1 MDYSFVAAS
10 LIACSGFFPENN
22 LSIPISDKNE
32 GLNQTQFEQ
41 VISKVENV
49 YTDVIKDYGG
59 TLVINRKWESPVVNA
74 GALRSSDSWQI
85 NLYGGMARH
94 EEMTE
99 DAFALVICHEL
110 GHHIGGAPKKIISG
124 KRHWS
129 STEGQSDYW
138 AALKC
143 LRRVF
148 ENEDNEDSISQA
160 SVPPAVTE
168 ECQTP
173 LCQRIALAAQ
183 AISKINAQIRSAP
196 MPDFSTPDLTRVM
209 ITDDKHPVAQCRLD
223 TLFQG
228 ALCTLDWKKTVSQL
242 YEGPGTCHPKEGYE
256 KGIRPL
262 CWYRSTR
269 E

>member
-1 MDYSFVAAS
+1 MEYSFVAAS

-32 GLNQTQFEQ
+32 GLTQVQYEQ
-41 VISKVENV
+41 IISKVENI
-49 YTDVIKDYGG
+49 YADVVNDYGG
-59 TLVINRKWESPVVNA
+59 KLVINRKWESPVVNA
-74 GALRSSDSWQI
+74 GTYRVNNSWEI

-94 EEMTE
+94 ELMTE

-138 AALKC
+138 ATLKC
-143 LRRVF
+143 LRRIF
-148 ENEDNEDSISQA
+148 ENEDNDESISQQEIPQT
-160 SVPPAVTE
+160 VIE
-168 ECQTP
+168 ECQSN
-173 LCQRIALAAQ
+173 LCKRISLAAH
-183 AISKINAQIRSAP
+183 AVSKINAQIRRIGE
-196 MPDFSTPDLTRVM
+196 PDFATPDLTRVM

-223 TLFQG
+223 TLFHG
-228 ALCTLDWKKTVSQL
+228 ALCSLDWKETVSQW

-262 CWYRSTR
+262 CWYKSTR

>member
-22 LSIPISDKNE
+22 LSIPISDKS
-32 GLNQTQFEQ
+32 GLNQEQ
-41 VISKVENV
+41 YEKVISKVENI
-49 YTDVIKDYGG
+49 YSDVIKDYGG
-59 TLVINRKWESPVVNA
+59 NLMINRKWESPVVNA
-74 GALRSSDSWQI
+74 GTLRTNDNSWQI

-138 AALKC
+138 ATLKC

-148 ENEDNEDSISQA
+148 ESEDNDEIVSQTA
-160 SVPPAVTE
+160 VPQVVND
-168 ECQTP
+168 ECQTT
-173 LCQRIALAAQ
+173 LCKRTSLASL
-183 AISKINAQIRSAP
+183 AISKINAQIRGIGD
-196 MPDFSTPDLTRVM
+196 PDFSTPDLTRVM
-209 ITDDKHPVAQCRLD
+209 LTDDQHPVAQCRLD

-228 ALCTLDWKKTVSQL
+228 ALCSLDWKKTVSQY